1 MPDFLAMRRSNRL
14 STLLLGSL
22 VGILLLS
29 MLPTVAFADT
39 YHRNHVAVTVTGS
52 GGNSTGMHY
61 FSIGPDLSYRFSE
74 GDSAF
79 VRAVA
84 SHLGYDVAG
93 NLSAYG
99 LDGAHPQGEP
109 DAEGRIEERVNL
121 DSGHVTYKYMQS
133 SSLEIADDGHG
144 EAGLR
149 DASAIAEGEGSWFWP
164 ESLALRA
171 RADLGYEFDRW
182 ECETAGAEVAD
193 PTSPE
198 ATLRLLGTARDH
210 DVRVVARFRRLD
222 YPVTV
227 TNDGNG
233 TATADM
239 GTAGIGD
246 RVTLSASPNE
256 GYEFASWEVVSP
268 AGLAIDG
275 NIFEMPAA
283 PVEIRAKFQ
292 AKAAPAPAPA
302 PGGGEK
308 PEPAKSVEPSR
319 IVPGTGEELPATG
332 DAIAIV
338 VAVSILLACGALGY
352 FLHKRHRA

>member
-1 MPDFLAMRRSNRL
+1 MPDFLAMRRSDRL
-14 STLLLGSL
+14 SAVLLGSL

-29 MLPTVAFADT
+29 MLPTVAFAET
-39 YHRNHVAVTVTGS
+39 YQRNHIAVTVTGAN
-52 GGNSTGMHY
+52 GNSSGIPY
-61 FSIGPDLSYRFSE
+61 FSMGSAPSYGFSS
-74 GDSAF
+74 GDSEF
-79 VRAVA
+79 VAAVA
-84 SHLGYDVAG
+84 SHLGYDVA
-93 NLSAYG
+93 NDLSAYG
-99 LDGAHPQGEP
+99 LDGAHPQGTP
-109 DAEGRIEERVNL
+109 DADGRIEERIEVNG
-121 DSGHVTYKYMQS
+121 GHVTYKYMQS
-133 SSLEIADDGHG
+133 RILALSDDGHG

-198 ATLRLLGTARDH
+198 TTLRLIGTARDK

-246 RVTLSASPNE
+246 RVTLSANPSD
-256 GYEFASWEVVSP
+256 GYEFDSWEVVSP
-268 AGLAIDG
+268 ARLAIDG
-275 NIFEMPAA
+275 NVFAMPAA
-283 PVEIRAKFQ
+283 PVEIRAKFR
-292 AKAAPAPAPA
+292 AKAAPAPA

-319 IVPGTGEELPATG
+319 IVPSTGEELPATG

-338 VAVSILLACGALGY
+338 AAVSILLACGALGY